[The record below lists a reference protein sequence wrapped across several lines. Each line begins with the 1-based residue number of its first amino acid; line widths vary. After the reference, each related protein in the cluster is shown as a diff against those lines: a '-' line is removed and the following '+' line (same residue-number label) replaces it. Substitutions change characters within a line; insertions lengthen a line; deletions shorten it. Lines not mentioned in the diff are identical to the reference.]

1 MPDGRDSMYRAMIVD
16 DDKWAIEDIRKSFR
30 FHDWGFEVVGE
41 YNNAEDALA
50 MILRAPP
57 DLVIS
62 DIRMSKNSG
71 LDMARICREQGVRT
85 LFVIVSGYDSF
96 SYVQDAFRYG
106 VFFYLLKPIE
116 DGQVCE
122 LMQRIRAQL
131 DAREQPEEKVYTND
145 SFGKALIYIDGNF
158 TAPITL
164 ESVANALYI
173 NKNYLSQ
180 LFSKRLGI
188 TFTHYRNSLRVHYAK
203 QLIREGE
210 HNMTLLAE
218 KVGFESLSQFSK
230 VFKQIEGSSPQ
241 QYRHGLA
248 PRP

>member
-1 MPDGRDSMYRAMIVD
+1 MYRAMIVD

-122 LMQRIRAQL
+122 LMQRIRGAAGRARTARGEGLHERQL
-131 DAREQPEEKVYTND
+131 RQGAHLHRRQ
-145 SFGKALIYIDGNF
+145 
-158 TAPITL
+158 
-164 ESVANALYI
+164 LY
-173 NKNYLSQ
+173 
-180 LFSKRLGI
+180 GA
-188 TFTHYRNSLRVHYAK
+188 HYA
-203 QLIREGE
+203 GE
-210 HNMTLLAE
+210 RRKRTVH
-218 KVGFESLSQFSK
+218 Q
-230 VFKQIEGSSPQ
+230 
-241 QYRHGLA
+241 
-248 PRP
+248 